1 MSEITKSSSN
11 KKLKIKDKKQKKR
24 LVTTGSRQ

>member
-24 LVTTGSRQ
+24 LVTTGSR